1 MRSIKYL
8 LLSNSLDLKVS
19 AAVKPDILEAKYRWY
34 QDWESWINED
44 IIDFCV
50 LMNYYDNF
58 EKYNN
63 INRIINSKNLNK
75 DKISIGISVF
85 NQNQTEISNKILLS
99 RFEGFKK
106 FALFPYELEK
116 DTINWYEPIYNTLN
130 FYID

>member
-1 MRSIKYL
+1 M
-8 LLSNSLDLKVS
+8 VS
-19 AAVKPDILEAKYRWY
+19 
-34 QDWESWINED
+34 DWESWINED

-50 LMNYYDNF
+50 IMNYYDNF

-99 RFEGFKK
+99 RFGLKN
-106 FALFPYELEK
+106 LRPFPYELEK
-116 DTINWYEPIYNTLN
+116 DTINWYEPIYNT
-130 FYID
+130 F